1 MRRSIKV
8 MVIVGAAFIIGVV
21 IFVFNGFSEEAIELV
36 VGQQKVIEVDSPQRI
51 AVGNGTI
58 ADVFLTSSKKQVLV
72 TAKGMGVTDLI
83 IWDKDGNKVLR
94 RIIVWDKDPKSIAQ
108 ELEQLLNEI
117 EGVKVKVI
125 GPNIVLEG
133 ELFKQAD
140 LQRFNNVVK
149 SYPNII
155 NLVRINPR
163 LKQMIEIDVKIA
175 EVDEETSKDFNPI
188 PLQASYTLEGVTS
201 FSSYSTHIF
210 SEDVLSKL
218 NIWIKEGKA
227 QLLAKPRLVVVSG
240 EEATF
245 VAGGEIPYS
254 VSQGDRGIT
263 TEWKKYG
270 IILKIKP
277 AIDSQGNI
285 DLFLYAE
292 ASSPDRLNVVGA
304 VPGMLTRW
312 AQTNLFLQRGET
324 VIIAG
329 LLQKNISKSVKRVPV
344 LGYIPV
350 LNWFFSGSQSQIKE
364 TELLIFVTP
373 KIPAGINPSEY
384 KKAGMVDSDTGGN
397 TDSGI
402 AGDKNGR

>member
-1 MRRSIKV
+1 MRRTMKV
-8 MVIVGAAFIIGVV
+8 VAIVIAVLALWM
-21 IFVFNGFSEEAIELV
+21 IFFSCPGFSGEAIELV
-36 VGQQKVIEVDSPQRI
+36 VGQQRVIEVDFPQRI
-51 AVGNGTI
+51 AIGNGAI
-58 ADVFLTSSKKQVLV
+58 ADVFLTSNKKQVLV
-72 TAKGMGVTDLI
+72 TAKGVGVTDLI
-83 IWDKDGNKVLR
+83 IWDKGGNKGIR
-94 RIIVWDKDPKSIAQ
+94 RIIVWEKDPKSIAQ
-108 ELEQLLNEI
+108 ELEQLLREI
-117 EGVKVKVI
+117 EGIKVNVV

-133 ELFKQAD
+133 ELFKQVD
-140 LQRFNNVVK
+140 LQRFNNVIK
-149 SYPNII
+149 SYPDVI

-175 EVDEETSKDFNPI
+175 EVDEEVSRDFNPI
-188 PLQASYTLEGVTS
+188 PLQASYGIRSDPSPSPFYTVGVD
-201 FSSYSTHIF
+201 FSQ
-210 SEDVLSKL
+210 L

-227 QLLAKPRLVVVSG
+227 RLLAKPRLVVVSG

-270 IILKIKP
+270 VTLKIKP

-285 DLFLYAE
+285 ELFLYAE
-292 ASSPDRLNVVGA
+292 ASGPDRLNMVGGI
-304 VPGMLTRW
+304 PGILTRW
-312 AQTNLFLQRGET
+312 TQTNLFLQRGET

-329 LLQKNISKSVKRVPV
+329 LLQKNVSKSTRRVPV
-344 LGYIPV
+344 LGYIPI

-384 KKAGMVDSDTGGN
+384 KKVGIVDDAAGRDSQTNNTGN
-397 TDSGI
+397 
-402 AGDKNGR
+402 

>member
-1 MRRSIKV
+1 MRRTMKV
-8 MVIVGAAFIIGVV
+8 VAIVIAVLAAGM
-21 IFVFNGFSEEAIELV
+21 IFFSCPGFSGEAIELV
-36 VGQQKVIEVDSPQRI
+36 VGQQRVIEVDFPQRI
-51 AVGNGTI
+51 AIGNGAI
-58 ADVFLTSSKKQVLV
+58 ADVFLTSNKKQVLV
-72 TAKGMGVTDLI
+72 TAKGVGVTDLI
-83 IWDKDGNKVLR
+83 IWDKGGNKGIR
-94 RIIVWDKDPKSIAQ
+94 RIIVWEKDPKSIAQ
-108 ELEQLLNEI
+108 ELEQLLREI
-117 EGVKVKVI
+117 EGIKVNVV

-133 ELFKQAD
+133 ELFKQVD
-140 LQRFNNVVK
+140 LQRFNNVIK
-149 SYPNII
+149 SYPDVI

-175 EVDEETSKDFNPI
+175 EVDEEVSRDFNPI
-188 PLQASYTLEGVTS
+188 PLQASYGIRSDPSPSPFYTVGVD
-201 FSSYSTHIF
+201 FSQ
-210 SEDVLSKL
+210 L

-227 QLLAKPRLVVVSG
+227 RLLAKPRLVVVSG

-270 IILKIKP
+270 VTLKIKP

-285 DLFLYAE
+285 ELFLYAE
-292 ASSPDRLNVVGA
+292 ASGPDRLNMVGGI
-304 VPGMLTRW
+304 PGILTRW
-312 AQTNLFLQRGET
+312 TQTNLFLQRGET

-329 LLQKNISKSVKRVPV
+329 LLQKNVSKSTKRVPV
-344 LGYIPV
+344 LGYIPI

-384 KKAGMVDSDTGGN
+384 KKVGIVDDAAGRDSQTNNTGN
-397 TDSGI
+397 
-402 AGDKNGR
+402 

>member
-1 MRRSIKV
+1 MRRTMKV
-8 MVIVGAAFIIGVV
+8 VDIVIAVLAAGM
-21 IFVFNGFSEEAIELV
+21 IFFSCPGFSGEAIELV
-36 VGQQKVIEVDSPQRI
+36 VGQQRVIEVDFPQRI
-51 AVGNGTI
+51 AIGNGAI
-58 ADVFLTSSKKQVLV
+58 ADVFLTSNKKQVLV
-72 TAKGMGVTDLI
+72 TAKGVGVTDLI
-83 IWDKDGNKVLR
+83 IWDKGGNKGIR
-94 RIIVWDKDPKSIAQ
+94 RIIVWEKDPKSIAQ
-108 ELEQLLNEI
+108 ELEQLLREI
-117 EGVKVKVI
+117 EGIKVNVV

-133 ELFKQAD
+133 ELFKQVD
-140 LQRFNNVVK
+140 LQRFNNVIK
-149 SYPNII
+149 SYPDVI

-175 EVDEETSKDFNPI
+175 EVDEEVSRDFNPI
-188 PLQASYTLEGVTS
+188 PLQASYGIRSDPSPSPFYTVGVD
-201 FSSYSTHIF
+201 FSQ
-210 SEDVLSKL
+210 L

-227 QLLAKPRLVVVSG
+227 RLLAKPRLVVVSG

-270 IILKIKP
+270 VTLKIKP

-285 DLFLYAE
+285 ELFLYAE
-292 ASSPDRLNVVGA
+292 ASGPDRLNMVGGI
-304 VPGMLTRW
+304 PGILTRW
-312 AQTNLFLQRGET
+312 TQTNLFLQRGET

-329 LLQKNISKSVKRVPV
+329 LLQKNVSKSTKRVPV
-344 LGYIPV
+344 LGYIPI

-384 KKAGMVDSDTGGN
+384 KKVGIVDDAAGRDSQTNNTGN
-397 TDSGI
+397 
-402 AGDKNGR
+402 

>member
-1 MRRSIKV
+1 MRRTMKV
-8 MVIVGAAFIIGVV
+8 VDIVIAVLAAGM
-21 IFVFNGFSEEAIELV
+21 IFFSCPGFSGEAIELV
-36 VGQQKVIEVDSPQRI
+36 VGQQRVIEVDFPQRI
-51 AVGNGTI
+51 AIGNGAI
-58 ADVFLTSSKKQVLV
+58 ADVFLTSNKKQVLV
-72 TAKGMGVTDLI
+72 TAKGVGVTDLI
-83 IWDKDGNKVLR
+83 IWDKGGNKGIR
-94 RIIVWDKDPKSIAQ
+94 RIIVWEKDPKSIAQ
-108 ELEQLLNEI
+108 ELEQLLREI
-117 EGVKVKVI
+117 EGIKVNVV

-133 ELFKQAD
+133 ELFKQVD
-140 LQRFNNVVK
+140 LQRFNNVIK
-149 SYPNII
+149 SYPDVI

-175 EVDEETSKDFNPI
+175 EVDEEVSRDFNPI
-188 PLQASYTLEGVTS
+188 PLQASYGIRSDPSPSPFYTVGVD
-201 FSSYSTHIF
+201 FSQ
-210 SEDVLSKL
+210 L

-227 QLLAKPRLVVVSG
+227 RLLAKPRLVVVSG

-270 IILKIKP
+270 VTLKIKP

-285 DLFLYAE
+285 ELFLYAE
-292 ASSPDRLNVVGA
+292 ASGPDRLNMVGGI
-304 VPGMLTRW
+304 PGILTRW
-312 AQTNLFLQRGET
+312 TQTNLFLQRGET

-329 LLQKNISKSVKRVPV
+329 LLQKNVSKSTRRVPV
-344 LGYIPV
+344 LGYIPI

-384 KKAGMVDSDTGGN
+384 KKVGIVDDAAGRDSQTNNTGN
-397 TDSGI
+397 
-402 AGDKNGR
+402 

>member
-1 MRRSIKV
+1 MRRTMKV
-8 MVIVGAAFIIGVV
+8 VAIVIAVLAAGM
-21 IFVFNGFSEEAIELV
+21 IFFSCPGFSGEAIELV
-36 VGQQKVIEVDSPQRI
+36 VGQQRVIEVDFPQRI
-51 AVGNGTI
+51 AIGNGAI
-58 ADVFLTSSKKQVLV
+58 ADVFLTSNKKQVLV
-72 TAKGMGVTDLI
+72 TAKGVGVTDLI
-83 IWDKDGNKVLR
+83 IWDKGGNKGIR
-94 RIIVWDKDPKSIAQ
+94 RIIVWEKDPKSIAQ
-108 ELEQLLNEI
+108 ELEQLLREI
-117 EGVKVKVI
+117 EGIKVNVV

-133 ELFKQAD
+133 ELFKQVD
-140 LQRFNNVVK
+140 LQRFNNVIK
-149 SYPNII
+149 SYPDVI

-175 EVDEETSKDFNPI
+175 EVDEEVSRDFNPI
-188 PLQASYTLEGVTS
+188 PLQASYGIRSDPSPSPFYTVGVD
-201 FSSYSTHIF
+201 FSQ
-210 SEDVLSKL
+210 L

-227 QLLAKPRLVVVSG
+227 RLLAKPRLVVVSG

-270 IILKIKP
+270 VTLKIKP

-285 DLFLYAE
+285 ELFLYAE
-292 ASSPDRLNVVGA
+292 ASGPDRLNMVGGI
-304 VPGMLTRW
+304 PGILTRW
-312 AQTNLFLQRGET
+312 TQTNLFLQRGET

-329 LLQKNISKSVKRVPV
+329 LLQKNVSKSTRRVPV
-344 LGYIPV
+344 LGYIPI

-384 KKAGMVDSDTGGN
+384 KKVGIVDDAAGRDSQTNNTGN
-397 TDSGI
+397 
-402 AGDKNGR
+402 